1 MNLSLQN
8 IDKVSALLT
17 VKLEKAD
24 YQAQVDKSLKTLRQK
39 AQMPGFRKGMV
50 PINLIKKMYEKSVIV
65 EEINKLLTE
74 RVYNYIKEN
83 DIKVIGEPLPNKDK
97 QKDWNFDA
105 TEEFEFLFDL
115 ALIPEFKVEISD
127 KDEIDYYTIDVT
139 DEMVNSEVKRYA
151 QRYGKYDKVESY
163 QDQDMLKGDI
173 TELDED
179 GNSKTDGIQQEG
191 VVLMPAY
198 LKNEEQKAIF
208 TNAEVNNILVFNP
221 RTAYEG
227 NDSEIASLLDIEQK
241 IASEVKSDFRFQIT
255 EITRYTPAE
264 LNQEFFN
271 EVFGAEVVKSEEE
284 FRAKIKENLTAQY
297 TFSSQYKFISDVR
310 KMLFERVGNDLEFSE
325 ALLKRIIKLNAKDRN
340 EEYINE
346 NYEKTVE
353 GLKWKVI
360 KEQLAKKYDI
370 KIENE
375 NLLDAAKDSAKT
387 LFAQYGTTSIP
398 DDIINR
404 YADDMLKKEETVN
417 QLIDRAIESK
427 LISVL
432 KEQMKLNYKTV
443 SLEEFDK
450 ALA

>member
-39 AQMPGFRKGMV
+39 AQIPGFRKGMV
-50 PINLIKKMYEKSVIV
+50 PINLIKKMYEKSVIA

-74 RVYNYIKEN
+74 KVYSYIKEN
-83 DIKVIGEPLPNKDK
+83 DIRVIGDPLPNEDK
-97 QKDWNFDA
+97 QKDLNFDA
-105 TEEFEFLFDL
+105 IEEFEFLFDL

-127 KDEIDYYTIDVT
+127 KDEIDYYAIDVT
-139 DEMVNSEVKRYA
+139 DEMVNAEVERYA
-151 QRYGKYDKVESY
+151 QRHGKYDKVESY
-163 QDQDMLKGDI
+163 QDKDMLKGDI

-179 GNSKTDGIQQEG
+179 GNTKKDGIQQES

-198 LKNEEQKAIF
+198 LKNEEQKALF
-208 TNAEVNNILVFNP
+208 ANAKVNDILIFNP
-221 RTAYEG
+221 HIAYEG
-227 NDSEIASLLDIEQK
+227 NDSEIASLLDIEPK
-241 IASEVKSDFRFQIT
+241 IASEVKSDFSFQIT

-271 EVFGAEVVKSEEE
+271 EVYGAEVVKSEEE
-284 FRAKIKENLTAQY
+284 FRAKVKEDLTTQY

-310 KMLFERVGNDLEFSE
+310 KLLFERVGNDLSFSE
-325 ALLKRIIKLNAKDRN
+325 TLLKRILRLNAKDEN

-346 NYEKTVE
+346 NYEKAVE
-353 GLKWKVI
+353 GFKWKLI
-360 KEQLAKKYDI
+360 KEQLAKKNDI

-375 NLLDAAKDSAKT
+375 NLLDAAKDSARVQ
-387 LFAQYGTTSIP
+387 FAQYGMTSIP
-398 DDIINR
+398 NDIIDR
-404 YADDMLKKEETVN
+404 YADNMLKKEDTVN
-417 QLIDRAIESK
+417 QLIDRAIEDK

-432 KEQMKLNYKTV
+432 KEQMKL
-443 SLEEFDK
+443 
-450 ALA
+450 